1 MSDKN
6 KEQELIRID
15 LTESQKT
22 LVKETTGRDA
32 DALELD
38 VQTLEERIA
47 PKVFG

>member
-6 KEQELIRID
+6 KEQDLIRID